1 MVQEPC
7 ILECIY
13 ISRDM
18 ASVSLCLYLSVLCH
32 CLSLSLSLCC
42 GIPLFNLSRPATCLG
57 DQLITV
63 IQHSLSCY
71 TVTEQKYFEA
81 STD

>member
-1 MVQEPC
+1 MVQKPC

-32 CLSLSLSLCC
+32 CLSLSFSLLWDSFVQPKQTC
-42 GIPLFNLSRPATCLG
+42 NLLRGPAHYSDSAFIVL
-57 DQLITV
+57 L
-63 IQHSLSCY
+63 HCY
-71 TVTEQKYFEA
+71 GAEIL
-81 STD
+81 